1 MKVTEIAEDWP
12 EKNER
17 ERYWVNYIKNYKQIS
32 NTYIINYFN
41 YFYITDRKKK
51 KKYKYINNICTNN
64 IIYKY

>member
-51 KKYKYINNICTNN
+51 NR
-64 IIYKY
+64 